1 MIVNNP
7 YNVNFIHKELDFLRN
22 DQNIIVSSEIEE
34 DGKYYVVIGS
44 CDPGSKNVAVSGT
57 ITAVNYYGHLPG
69 RQYGLYPFLRWILFL
84 YLLLLVIWLIRC
96 CVYHRELLSV
106 HKMISLVL
114 ILAIIDVFLRQLN
127 LAHFNDSGDYSFS
140 LTFVSLFVSTLD
152 TTVSLCLAIAIA
164 KGSFSICS
172 LIFRLG
178 VSRATLDGE
187 FCKILLLGIIFF
199 TFTFWSSI
207 SSTFRPYKDW
217 SLWQI
222 IPSAIVSVVTYV
234 WILTSLQN
242 TIEEL
247 ANRKQTGKLQVF
259 TQLRNVIITA
269 VILSTIYNIFFSY
282 VIIKEIINS
291 WWKYQWFFNDGVWSI
306 FYLGITICVMVVL
319 LELLDT

>member
-1 MIVNNP
+1 
-7 YNVNFIHKELDFLRN
+7 
-22 DQNIIVSSEIEE
+22 
-34 DGKYYVVIGS
+34 
-44 CDPGSKNVAVSGT
+44 
-57 ITAVNYYGHLPG
+57 
-69 RQYGLYPFLRWILFL
+69 
-84 YLLLLVIWLIRC
+84 
-96 CVYHRELLSV
+96 
-106 HKMISLVL
+106 MISLVL

-199 TFTFWSSI
+199 TFTFWNSI
-207 SSTFRPYKDW
+207 SSTFHPYTDW

-247 ANRKQTGKLQVF
+247 ENRKQTGKLQVF

-269 VILSTIYNIFFSY
+269 VILSTIYNIIFSY